1 MCHGSLVDLLLRPSS
16 SSFKQ
21 DVNFSYYKLRNH
33 TYKNNK
39 ACRTLLQAYIPTLEQ
54 TVQNPFHGTTR
65 HENGP
70 FSGVAISYCNMHA
83 HWVLFFLT
91 AIYPAS
97 QTTFPIPPYHVS
109 PQRRHIDGMPRTESQ
124 QTEQEEGGLTS
135 FPSPSKRVNLERGER
150 ENARRRGNRAGSRGE
165 KRAHKSCLPV
175 PLREKNLLPTVRA
188 TFYSFTDWNHPHSP
202 FLLKTLLS

>member
-21 DVNFSYYKLRNH
+21 DVNFKDYKLRNH

-70 FSGVAISYCNMHA
+70 FSGVAISYCNMHTRQA
-83 HWVLFFLT
+83 RHTHWVLFFLT

-97 QTTFPIPPYHVS
+97 PTTFPISLPHHHVS
-109 PQRRHIDGMPRTESQ
+109 LQRQHFDGKAKDRIPA
-124 QTEQEEGGLTS
+124 
-135 FPSPSKRVNLERGER
+135 N
-150 ENARRRGNRAGSRGE
+150 
-165 KRAHKSCLPV
+165 
-175 PLREKNLLPTVRA
+175 
-188 TFYSFTDWNHPHSP
+188 
-202 FLLKTLLS
+202 